1 VAGASA
7 TTGTATSTNTTSAA
21 LETPTNFSVSL
32 QGDVLQIR
40 VTLPPKTRSNIS
52 SIALVSTELGFLAS
66 NPLLG
71 VMELSFGFF
80 RVPLAKLEGKSGL
93 QRVLIE
99 SRGLGITSSPQ
110 LAGDIDLSK
119 YIAKASASPA
129 PKVTSKASPTPKA
142 TVKVTLKPKVTKQ
155 PVTPKPSKTT
165 AVNAIK
171 CSKGSIMRTFLANTC
186 PPGWKIYG

>member
-1 VAGASA
+1 MAGASA
-7 TTGTATSTNTTSAA
+7 TTGTSTSTNTTSAA

-32 QGDVLQIR
+32 QGDALQIR
-40 VTLPPKTRSNIS
+40 VTLPAKTRSKVS
-52 SIALVSTELGFLAS
+52 SVALVSTGLGFLAN
-66 NPLLG
+66 NPLFG
-71 VMELSFGFF
+71 VMESSLGVF
-80 RVPLAKLEGKSGL
+80 RIPLVKLEGKSGL

-110 LAGDIDLSK
+110 LVGDIDISK

-142 TVKVTLKPKVTKQ
+142 TVKATLKPKVTKP

-171 CSKGSIMRTFLANTC
+171 CSKGSIVRTFLAKTC